1 MYLEYFV
8 RIPRE
13 ARLRN
18 CRDARAL
25 LARLHERAE
34 PVVRFDLRLLHLE
47 SKGQARHVSTAIRIG
62 SRAHSLM
69 ISAVGSAAVGCLLS
83 NASKA
88 GALVARHFDIA
99 LEERCQQGECDVQT
113 AAEVGTYDVPSLVL
127 SRRHFDREQN
137 GLSLRTVVTEG
148 LFDHPALLEQVS
160 RIITAGIERQASICL
175 LDIPPTLLGDIV
187 VHRLAPV
194 QVKPGIY
201 FVVGAVSF
209 RAALHLIG
217 PWYAG
222 YLQSRGYGRIFPA
235 RTASPTKPR

>member
-8 RIPRE
+8 RVPRE

-25 LARLHERAE
+25 LAKLYERAE
-34 PVVRFDLRLLHLE
+34 CVARFDLRLLHLE
-47 SKGQARHVSTAIRIG
+47 SGGQARHASTAIRIG
-62 SRAHSLM
+62 SRAQSLM

-88 GALVARHFDIA
+88 GALVARHFDIS
-99 LEERCQQGECDVQT
+99 LEERCQQGECEVQT
-113 AAEVGTYDVPSLVL
+113 AADVCTYNVPSLVL

-137 GLSLRTVVTEG
+137 GRSLRKVVTEG
-148 LFDHPALLEQVS
+148 LFNDPALLDQVN
-160 RIITAGIERQASICL
+160 RILMEGINRQAGVCL
-175 LDIPPTLLGDIV
+175 LDVPPELLGDIV

-209 RAALHLIG
+209 RTSLRLIG

-222 YLQSRGYGRIFPA
+222 HLQSRGYGRIFPA
-235 RTASPTKPR
+235 RTASPAKPR